1 VSTAPRPTRF
11 EAWLEQRFPP
21 YRYGWVFLLLLLTY
35 VVMAASPSDETTRVA
50 TVVLEGLTLL
60 VTLIA
65 SRVGRLLF
73 RIAAGVVMGAVV
85 AAFASLLLPSSSST
99 TGWFFAV
106 NVLLVAAAPLAIAL
120 ALYRRPVIDVRTVLG
135 AICIYLLLGIMYAF
149 VYAAIGAIGSDPFF
163 AQTDQPGI
171 QIFLY
176 FSFVTQTT
184 VGYGDYTAATDLGR
198 TVATTEALM
207 GQIYLVTIVAVLV
220 SRMTVLDRNARKAG
234 DAGPPEPSGPSDDVQ
249 PDASPRE

>member
-1 VSTAPRPTRF
+1 VSASRPTRF
-11 EAWLEQRFPP
+11 EAWLERRFPP
-21 YRYGWVFLLLLLTY
+21 YRYGWVFLLLVATY
-35 VVMAASPSDETTRVA
+35 VVMAASPSDGSTRVI

-73 RIAAGVVMGAVV
+73 RIAAAVVLGAVV
-85 AAFASLLLPSSSST
+85 AALASLLWGSSAST

-106 NVLLVAAAPLAIAL
+106 NVLLVAAAPVAIGR
-120 ALYRRPVIDVRTVLG
+120 ALYRRPLIDARTVLG

-149 VYAAIGAIGSDPFF
+149 LYAAIAAIGSDPFF
-163 AQTDQPGI
+163 VQTDHPGV

-176 FSFVTQTT
+176 FSYVTQTT

-198 TVATTEALM
+198 TIATTEALM
-207 GQIYLVTIVAVLV
+207 GQIYLVTIVSVLV
-220 SRMTVLDRNARKAG
+220 SRMTVLHRGADPSEPAES
-234 DAGPPEPSGPSDDVQ
+234 AGPPDEVEPE
-249 PDASPRE
+249 ASSPE